1 MPGFAKFLAFM
12 NVVIAIAFLV
22 VAKWDY
28 NARRPFAREVFI
40 HELALDGLPLDRHD
54 AGPRRVEIALYQD
67 LDGDILK
74 ELFAK
79 VAPQKGVPIPQ
90 TQAEEVEYQKKKT
103 IEELNGL
110 KDDEDK
116 RKRILDLALRL
127 AYTLDEREY
136 WLKAVNEDKD
146 DDVKKLQETFIKEFF
161 DRALQEDNVA
171 ASQSDSVANRKREA
185 NRDNKVDENKDI
197 PTESHSRLTRRQKM
211 AHLLYNLSKEEAD
224 HQRAMAAIGLK
235 NYIGEAEAQAAR
247 LRDMT
252 LSTNMRMV
260 NERGTFEEQ
269 YQQLTQRLNSLLEE
283 LEAKK
288 LLFADKD
295 GIKKRT
301 EELVKIRQKD
311 LAELQTDLTKS
322 DKDIKSALDEQTSL
336 EQQVFETQKK
346 LAELQEQTQGLQRYI
361 RRMEGVGSR

>member
-12 NVVIAIAFLV
+12 NVVIAGAFLYL
-22 VAKWDY
+22 ATLDF

-40 HELALDGLPLDRHD
+40 HELALDGLPLDRTD
-54 AGPRRVEIALYQD
+54 PGPRRVEIALYQD
-67 LDGDILK
+67 LDSDMLK
-74 ELFAK
+74 ELFAR
-79 VAPQKGVPIPQ
+79 VPPQKGVPIPQ
-90 TQAEEVEYQKKKT
+90 TQAEEVEYQKKK
-103 IEELNGL
+103 ILEELNSL
-110 KDDEDK
+110 KDDDDK
-116 RKRILDLALRL
+116 RQRILGLALLL

-136 WLKAVNEDKD
+136 WLKAINDTKNEAYIE
-146 DDVKKLQETFIKEFF
+146 DVKQLQDAFIKEFF
-161 DRALQEDNVA
+161 ERALQEENVE
-171 ASQSDSVANRKREA
+171 ASRSDSVANRKR
-185 NRDNKVDENKDI
+185 KENKDV
-197 PTESHSRLTRRQKM
+197 PTESHSRPTRRQKM
-211 AHLLYNLSKEEAD
+211 AHLLYNLSKDEAA
-224 HQRAMAAIGLK
+224 HQRAMAVIGLK

-269 YQQLTQRLNSLLEE
+269 YQQLTQRLNTLLEE

-288 LLFADKD
+288 LLFADKE

-301 EELVKIRQKD
+301 DELVQIRKKD
-311 LAELQTDLTKS
+311 LDALHTDLTKS
-322 DKDIKSALDEQTSL
+322 QKDIASALDEQTSL

-361 RRMEGVGSR
+361 RRMEGVGGR